1 MADYLLTLVEPKKNL
16 LGRKKNIRAYGSK
29 DQLMIAAND
38 YIKQGYFISDVK
50 MTGCDT
56 SLTLTKKENVDED
69 LEEEKGDELF
79 P

>member
-1 MADYLLTLVEPKKNL
+1 MADYLLTLVEPKKNI
-16 LGRKKNIRAYGSK
+16 LGRKKNVRAYGSK
-29 DQLMIAAND
+29 DQLMSAAND

-56 SLTLTKKENVDED
+56 SLTLTKKENNDKDDER
-69 LEEEKGDELF
+69 KKNELF